1 MKVKITIKDCT
12 ITEFEELVK
21 RIKAIEKQ
29 YSFEDCTVEVELI
42 HSQESVAQK
51 RKRRRGDERGNLS
64 SDTNDE
70 WVGVGAGSCGA
81 YYKTNAMMERMIA
94 IIERVVGSQKWK
106 SQYLRL
112 FKMNMPLLVRL

>member
-42 HSQESVAQK
+42 HS
-51 RKRRRGDERGNLS
+51 
-64 SDTNDE
+64 
-70 WVGVGAGSCGA
+70 
-81 YYKTNAMMERMIA
+81 
-94 IIERVVGSQKWK
+94 
-106 SQYLRL
+106 
-112 FKMNMPLLVRL
+112 